1 MNLYLNGKEHKVQLH
16 KILSQKLYGEVT
28 PLLSELE
35 TSEGA
40 RKAYESLLQKKIIG
54 DEYFAGKLN
63 LLKGEGAWDALK
75 DDFRL
80 QEVIAEVM
88 LTVRENIFEH
98 ISLNDSTIGII
109 FKMAKICIDKKTI
122 TNQEL
127 VNAIDSDVDSEFWQ
141 EQDLNSILEELRFFR
156 QNVLGRIK
164 TNP

>member
-1 MNLYLNGKEHKVQLH
+1 
-16 KILSQKLYGEVT
+16 
-28 PLLSELE
+28 LE

-122 TNQEL
+122 TNQDL

-156 QNVLGRIK
+156 SNVLGRIK